1 MKILLYI
8 CLHIKKVSR
17 RLCIITHLTF
27 RDMRILDMR
36 LFVYKHT
43 ETIEYVKKYPTFYL
57 RKIRTLRANNSTKYE
72 LYGQITRQL
81 LGFRMQ
87 HFRNVVFT

>member
-1 MKILLYI
+1 MQFVFIEYQ
-8 CLHIKKVSR
+8 VEG
-17 RLCIITHLTF
+17 THLTF

-57 RKIRTLRANNSTKYE
+57 RKIRTLRANNSTTLRIQNATFSECCFYMNTN
-72 LYGQITRQL
+72 LWRD
-81 LGFRMQ
+81 FRIYISVPLI
-87 HFRNVVFT
+87 F